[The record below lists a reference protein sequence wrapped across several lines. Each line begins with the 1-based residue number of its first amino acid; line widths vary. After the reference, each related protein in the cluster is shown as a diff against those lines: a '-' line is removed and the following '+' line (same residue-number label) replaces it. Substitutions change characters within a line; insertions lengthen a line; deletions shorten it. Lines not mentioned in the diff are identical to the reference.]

1 MEFENKEKNISYNKF
16 KREHA
21 EKLKNSG
28 FTDEK
33 DLYVIFEIKVPQ
45 KIPSKYKIDYQIWFY
60 RNKEKLNDISQD
72 QIVSSYKKEVL
83 SLISNESRSYKEMR
97 IKKFDLETAQ
107 KKLKY
112 LKGLKYFAINIDKLY
127 SQMQDMELEDFKS
140 YVQKL
145 LELDRETI
153 DIILEMKMDSIVGIE
168 KVVKKLEGIIA
179 DLRKEIEK

>member
-16 KREHA
+16 KRDHA

-33 DLYVIFEIKVPQ
+33 DLYAIFEIKVPQ

-83 SLISNESRSYKEMR
+83 NLISNESRSYKEMR
-97 IKKFDLETAQ
+97 IKKFDLETASRRRMV
-107 KKLKY
+107 
-112 LKGLKYFAINIDKLY
+112 I
-127 SQMQDMELEDFKS
+127 
-140 YVQKL
+140 
-145 LELDRETI
+145 
-153 DIILEMKMDSIVGIE
+153 
-168 KVVKKLEGIIA
+168 
-179 DLRKEIEK
+179 